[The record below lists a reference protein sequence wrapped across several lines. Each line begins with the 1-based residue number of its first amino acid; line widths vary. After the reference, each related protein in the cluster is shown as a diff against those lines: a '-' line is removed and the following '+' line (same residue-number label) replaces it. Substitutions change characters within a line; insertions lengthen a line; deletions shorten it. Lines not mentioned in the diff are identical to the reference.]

1 MTSCLRLGV
10 DMPKR
15 GIQFVAAA
23 LTAQRQNKI
32 KRQGSSAVE
41 QGTHKPLVGSSIL
54 PSGTLT
60 FPSESH
66 DMTER
71 YLEDLHVGDRF
82 ESGTFEV
89 TEKGIVDFA
98 HDFDPQPFH
107 LDLDAAKRSVFRGL
121 AASGWHTAAMSMKLF
136 VTGELQLAGGSIGL
150 GVDALEWPRP
160 VRPGDTL
167 RLQTEIVEVRP
178 SRSKPDRGIIR
189 IRNVT
194 TNQDGEVVQTF
205 LASVLVRRRPA
216 TG

>member
-1 MTSCLRLGV
+1 
-10 DMPKR
+10 
-15 GIQFVAAA
+15 
-23 LTAQRQNKI
+23 
-32 KRQGSSAVE
+32 
-41 QGTHKPLVGSSIL
+41 
-54 PSGTLT
+54 
-60 FPSESH
+60 
-66 DMTER
+66 MTER
-71 YLEDLHVGDRF
+71 YLEDFTWGLSVF
-82 ESGTFEV
+82 NGTFEV
-89 TEKGIVDFA
+89 TEQGIVDFA
-98 HDFDPQPFH
+98 EDFDPQPFH
-107 LDLDAAKRSVFRGL
+107 LDLDAARRSVFRGL

-167 RLQTEIVEVRP
+167 RLQTEILEVRP

-194 TNQDGEVVQTF
+194 ANQDGEVVQTF